1 MKLCTR
7 RHPALFDGTEA
18 LKKTA
23 LLLASTALIG
33 FAALPAQAQTFN
45 EIMEDLGVKSREK
58 HKMDFSE
65 RAPLVIPPSLDQLPP
80 PEDASALAAANPNWP
95 TDPEVKSQLE
105 QEERDRKEKAN
116 SRLNGPLDSHEIYQ
130 IRAREREVGSNYDP
144 SGAGSYDPNYQQR
157 VLTPDELQE
166 VRRRNEANAGTAV
179 PQAYVEPARARLTDP
194 PTGYRTPSA
203 AQPFGP
209 GENEKK
215 KTNFF
220 SKLNPFK

>member
-1 MKLCTR
+1 M
-7 RHPALFDGTEA
+7 
-18 LKKTA
+18 KKTA
-23 LLLASTALIG
+23 LLFASTALIG

-95 TDPEVKSQLE
+95 TDPEVVKQLE
-105 QEERDRKEKAN
+105 QEERERKDKKVNRRDGGMAA
-116 SRLNGPLDSHEIYQ
+116 HEIYQ
-130 IRAREREVGSNYDP
+130 IRAREREQGTNYDP

-157 VLTPDELQE
+157 TLTPDELQE
-166 VRRRNEANAGTAV
+166 VRRRNQANKDSAV

-194 PTGYRTPSA
+194 PAGYRTPSA
-203 AQPFGP
+203 SQPFGP
-209 GENEKK
+209 GEDEKK